1 MFTYIRTFA
10 VLKVKRKYLTGLRE
24 VSISPLTFK
33 MNLSNLVLAVSSSPD
48 KFRSTERDRLT
59 AYASGILARALFL
72 FSAKRTW
79 VLVWSVQENPKLKS
93 PFLRLRWQAILPQL
107 TGAPSVIKF
116 PCIWV
121 TGNYNH
127 CLLSLQNTMRFLSYK
142 QTSIILERQTDP
154 QTDTNAENKYPFVC
168 TAGGNFPLDRKSL
181 LWWMSIVY
189 TLEVELLYIS

>member
-10 VLKVKRKYLTGLRE
+10 VLKVKRKYLTDLRE

-79 VLVWSVQENPKLKS
+79 VLV
-93 PFLRLRWQAILPQL
+93 
-107 TGAPSVIKF
+107 
-116 PCIWV
+116 
-121 TGNYNH
+121 
-127 CLLSLQNTMRFLSYK
+127 
-142 QTSIILERQTDP
+142 
-154 QTDTNAENKYPFVC
+154 
-168 TAGGNFPLDRKSL
+168 
-181 LWWMSIVY
+181 
-189 TLEVELLYIS
+189 